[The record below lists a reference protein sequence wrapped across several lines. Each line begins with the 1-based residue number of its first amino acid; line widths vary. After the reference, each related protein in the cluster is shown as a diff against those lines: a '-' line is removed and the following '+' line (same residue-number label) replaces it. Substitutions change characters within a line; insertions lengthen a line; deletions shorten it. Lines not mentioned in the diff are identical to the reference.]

1 MDTFHA
7 VIKNRF
13 DQARFNIFPDVEQ
26 LLLKSINGEDYQQ
39 ELNNFL
45 KIIRDDIDSSALP
58 PELSIIST
66 IWKEKNPAHFHDILS
81 ILKAISTNGRLLVKN
96 IITIV
101 KTVLDN
107 GATTATPERLLRK
120 QRRFKALAILNSNKN
135 LVVILCFY

>member
-1 MDTFHA
+1 M
-7 VIKNRF
+7 
-13 DQARFNIFPDVEQ
+13 
-26 LLLKSINGEDYQQ
+26 LLKSINGEDYQQ

-58 PELSIIST
+58 RELSIIST

-107 GATTATPERLLRK
+107 GATTATPERSLRK

-135 LVVILCFY
+135 LVVILCFC